1 MKAKVEVSTAVN
13 YCPLSLDL
21 VPALNLKWRVYML
34 LGGIAVVAVV
44 VVEGVPSVEFLYFA
58 FTRIPG

>member
-1 MKAKVEVSTAVN
+1 MKAKVKVSTAVN
-13 YCPLSLDL
+13 YCPLSLGL
-21 VPALNLKWRVYML
+21 VPALSLKWRVYML

-44 VVEGVPSVEFLYFA
+44 VVEGVPSVKFLYFA